1 MKKEKKK
8 ENEKE
13 THLELAIINCYFIIF
28 YIVVMACCDV
38 CFISLMLFVN
48 VTVMFLDM

>member
-8 ENEKE
+8 KMKKD

-28 YIVVMACCDV
+28 YIVVMAC
-38 CFISLMLFVN
+38 
-48 VTVMFLDM
+48 